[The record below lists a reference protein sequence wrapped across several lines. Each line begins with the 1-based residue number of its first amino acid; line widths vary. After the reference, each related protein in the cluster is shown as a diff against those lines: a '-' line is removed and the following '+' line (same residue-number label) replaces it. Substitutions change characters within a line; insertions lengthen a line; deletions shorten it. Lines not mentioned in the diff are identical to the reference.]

1 MIMSFTNLRGG
12 KNGESIM
19 MKSNPVRVNLWS
31 LICHGPAVE
40 ILEIVPKAEIEL
52 RKPRGMNG

>member
-1 MIMSFTNLRGG
+1 MSFTNPRGG

-19 MKSNPVRVNLWS
+19 LKSNPVRVYLWS

-40 ILEIVPKAEIEL
+40 MLEIVSSAEIEL

>member
-1 MIMSFTNLRGG
+1 ME
-12 KNGESIM
+12 KASIM